1 VYRNR
6 VQYYLSQ
13 RRKGNFSTFKNGL
26 IITFGATL
34 VAVSLQLFLVK
45 NYVIDGGV
53 VGLSIILSHV
63 FHVDVG
69 ALILLMNLPF
79 LVAGFFFLGGR
90 FLVLSLF
97 ASSVLAGETY
107 ILAPF
112 EEVTNH
118 PLLIIILG
126 GLLLG
131 MGVGLI
137 IRFGACLDGTEVLA
151 ILFSERL
158 PLTIGQCIL
167 IMNTFIF
174 GSSVFL
180 FGITEAAY
188 SLATFFVAYKTIDTI
203 IMKT

>member
-1 VYRNR
+1 MYRKS

-13 RRKGNFSTFKNGL
+13 RRKGNFSTIKNGL
-26 IITFGATL
+26 IIIFGATL

-45 NYVIDGGV
+45 NYVIDGGI

-69 ALILLMNLPF
+69 ALILVLNLPF

-167 IMNTFIF
+167 LMNTIIF

-203 IMKT
+203 IMKS

>member
-1 VYRNR
+1 MYRNR

-13 RRKGNFSTFKNGL
+13 RRKDNFSTFKNGL
-26 IITFGATL
+26 IIIFGATL

-45 NYVIDGGV
+45 NFVIDGGI
-53 VGLSIILSHV
+53 VGLSIILSHF

-203 IMKT
+203 IMET

>member
-1 VYRNR
+1 M
-6 VQYYLSQ
+6 
-13 RRKGNFSTFKNGL
+13 
-26 IITFGATL
+26 IIILGATL

-45 NYVIDGGV
+45 NYVIDGGI

-63 FHVDVG
+63 FRVEVG

>member
-1 VYRNR
+1 MYRIR
-6 VQYYLSQ
+6 IPHYQS
-13 RRKGNFSTFKNGL
+13 RSRKGNLSTLKNGL
-26 IITFGATL
+26 IILLGATL

-45 NYVIDGGV
+45 NYVIDGGI

-63 FHVDVG
+63 FHIDVG
-69 ALILLMNLPF
+69 ALILVLNLPF
-79 LVAGFFFLGGR
+79 LLAGFFFLGR
-90 FLVLSLF
+90 KFLLFSLF

-118 PLLIIILG
+118 PLLIIALG

-137 IRFGACLDGTEVLA
+137 IRYGACLDGTEVLA

-167 IMNTFIF
+167 IMNTIIF

-203 IMKT
+203 IMRL

>member
-1 VYRNR
+1 MYRNR

-13 RRKGNFSTFKNGL
+13 RRKDNFSTFKNGL
-26 IITFGATL
+26 IIVVGATL

-45 NYVIDGGV
+45 NYVIDGGI

-63 FHVDVG
+63 FHVEVG
-69 ALILLMNLPF
+69 ALILLFNLPF

-203 IMKT
+203 IMET

>member
-1 VYRNR
+1 MYRNR

-97 ASSVLAGETY
+97 ASTVLAGETY

-137 IRFGACLDGTEVLA
+137 IRFGGCLDGTEVLA

-203 IMKT
+203 IMET

>member
-1 VYRNR
+1 MYRNS

-26 IITFGATL
+26 IIIFGTTL

-45 NYVIDGGV
+45 NYVIDGGI

-69 ALILLMNLPF
+69 ALILLLNLPF

-97 ASSVLAGETY
+97 ASSLLAGETY

-167 IMNTFIF
+167 LMNTIIF

-203 IMKT
+203 IMKS

>member
-1 VYRNR
+1 MYKSRIPH
-6 VQYYLSQ
+6 YLS
-13 RRKGNFSTFKNGL
+13 RSRSGNFTAFKNGL
-26 IITFGATL
+26 IILLGATL

-45 NYVIDGGV
+45 NYVIDGGI
-53 VGLSIILSHV
+53 VGLSIILSHL
-63 FHVDVG
+63 FHIDVG
-69 ALILLMNLPF
+69 ALILVLNLPF
-79 LVAGFFFLGGR
+79 LLAGFFFLGGR
-90 FLVLSLF
+90 FLLLSLF

-107 ILAPF
+107 ILAPY
-112 EEVTNH
+112 EEVTSH

-137 IRFGACLDGTEVLA
+137 IRYGACLDGTEVLA

-167 IMNTFIF
+167 IMNTILF

-203 IMKT
+203 IMRP

>member
-1 VYRNR
+1 MYKNR
-6 VQYYLSQ
+6 IQYYLSQ
-13 RRKGNFSTFKNGL
+13 RRKGNFSAFKNGL
-26 IITFGATL
+26 IIIFGATL

-45 NYVIDGGV
+45 NYVIDGGI

-69 ALILLMNLPF
+69 VLILLLNLPF
-79 LVAGFFFLGGR
+79 LVAGFFYLGGR

-112 EEVTNH
+112 EEVTDH

-167 IMNTFIF
+167 LMNTIIF

>member
-1 VYRNR
+1 MYKNR
-6 VQYYLSQ
+6 IQYYLSQ
-13 RRKGNFSTFKNGL
+13 RRRGNFSAFKNGL
-26 IITFGATL
+26 IIIFGATL

-45 NYVIDGGV
+45 NYVIDGGI

-69 ALILLMNLPF
+69 VLILLLNLPF
-79 LVAGFFFLGGR
+79 LVAGFFYLGGR

-112 EEVTNH
+112 EEVTDH

-167 IMNTFIF
+167 LMNTIIF

>member
-1 VYRNR
+1 MYRSS
-6 VQYYLSQ
+6 VQYYLGQ
-13 RRKGNFSTFKNGL
+13 RRKGNFSTVKNGL
-26 IITFGATL
+26 IIFLGATL

-45 NYVIDGGV
+45 NYIIDGGI

-69 ALILLMNLPF
+69 SLILLLNLPF

-167 IMNTFIF
+167 LMNIIIF

-180 FGITEAAY
+180 FGITEAIY

-203 IMKT
+203 IMKS